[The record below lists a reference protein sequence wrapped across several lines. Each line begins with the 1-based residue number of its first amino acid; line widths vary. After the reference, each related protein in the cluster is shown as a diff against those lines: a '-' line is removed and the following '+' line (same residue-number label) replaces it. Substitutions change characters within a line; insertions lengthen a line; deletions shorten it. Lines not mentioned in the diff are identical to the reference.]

1 MGSVGGVPSDQ
12 EITQHH
18 ESQPPPGEDPWI
30 VAPTPY
36 RIEVREYD
44 DRWPADFEL
53 VAGRIAEALG
63 DAVLELHHVGSTS
76 VPGLAAK
83 PIIDV
88 DLVVA
93 DPADETAYVPALES
107 AGFVH
112 VVREPWWHEHRL
124 LKGDAPHTNL
134 HVFGPGCPE
143 VVRHRMFRQW
153 LVEHPEELELY
164 AATKRAAAAEVNA
177 RDGGGT
183 GMDYNLVKEPV
194 ARQIYDRMFR
204 AQGLLP

>member
-1 MGSVGGVPSDQ
+1 MSTVGRVPTDR

-18 ESQPPPGEDPWI
+18 ESQPPLGENPWI
-30 VAPTPY
+30 VVPEPY
-36 RIEVREYD
+36 RVEVVEYD
-44 DRWPADFEL
+44 ARWPADFEL
-53 VAGRIAEALG
+53 VAGRVTAALG
-63 DAVLELHHVGSTS
+63 DAVLELYHVGSTS

-83 PIIDV
+83 PVIDV

-93 DPADETAYVPALES
+93 DPADEAAYVPALAS
-107 AGFVH
+107 AGFAH

-124 LKGDAPHTNL
+124 LTYADPRTHL
-134 HVFGPGCPE
+134 HVFGPDCPE

-153 LVEHPEELELY
+153 LVDQPEELELY
-164 AATKRAAAAEVNA
+164 AVTKRAAAAEVNA

-204 AQGLLP
+204 ARGLLP

>member
-1 MGSVGGVPSDQ
+1 MSSVGSVPTDR

-30 VAPTPY
+30 VAPKLY
-36 RIEVREYD
+36 RIEVVEYD
-44 DRWPADFEL
+44 ERWPAAFEL
-53 VAGRIAEALG
+53 VAGRIADALG
-63 DAVLELHHVGSTS
+63 DAVLELYHVGSTS

-93 DPADETAYVPALES
+93 DPADEAAYIPALVA

-112 VVREPWWHEHRL
+112 AVREPWWHEHRL
-124 LKGDAPHTNL
+124 LKLADPDTHL
-134 HVFGPGCPE
+134 HVFGPDCPE

-153 LVEHPEELELY
+153 LVDHPEELELY
-164 AATKRAAAAEVNA
+164 AATKRAAATEVNA

-194 ARQIYDRMFR
+194 ARQIYDRIFR
-204 AQGLLP
+204 ARGLLP

>member
-1 MGSVGGVPSDQ
+1 MGSVGRVPTDR

-36 RIEVREYD
+36 PIEVVEYD
-44 DRWPADFEL
+44 DRWPADFEI
-53 VAGRIAEALG
+53 VAGRITDALG

-83 PIIDV
+83 PVIDV

-93 DPADETAYVPALES
+93 DPADEAAYVPALEA

-112 VVREPWWHEHRL
+112 TVREPWWHEHRL
-124 LKGDAPHTNL
+124 LKYAAPHTNL

-143 VVRHRMFRQW
+143 VTRHRMIRQW
-153 LVEHPEELELY
+153 LVDHPEELELY
-164 AATKRAAAAEVNA
+164 AAT
-177 RDGGGT
+177 
-183 GMDYNLVKEPV
+183 
-194 ARQIYDRMFR
+194 
-204 AQGLLP
+204 